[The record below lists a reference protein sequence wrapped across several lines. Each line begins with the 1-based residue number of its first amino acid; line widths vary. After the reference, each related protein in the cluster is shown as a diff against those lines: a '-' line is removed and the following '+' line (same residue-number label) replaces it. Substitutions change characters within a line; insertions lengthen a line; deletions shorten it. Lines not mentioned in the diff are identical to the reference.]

1 MTILLIAVTI
11 FVIDY
16 ILIQFSTSKLND
28 DDDF

>member
-16 ILIQFSTSKLND
+16 ILIKFSTSKLND

>member
-16 ILIQFSTSKLND
+16 ILIQFYTSKLND